1 MLEWVLKKIGR
12 YIDMSK
18 WINKELFEEFQSE
31 KIEEKDTEKSGG
43 ISRANL
49 WPTPQK
55 GSTENPKV
63 YEGRFVPDA
72 KGNFY
77 KRFYYHMWQATDE
90 SWIFVLCPKTHDFK
104 DYCPF
109 CSVTNKLYAGGTTAD
124 KAQAY
129 HIKRKEKFVGNWF
142 VVKDPRD
149 EDKEAESK
157 VAGKVKLYE
166 FPGKVEQKLKKEIT
180 DKKEGYGL
188 SIFDPGENGRNFIIR
203 VLATKKD
210 DKGKQW
216 PDYSNS
222 SFARSHSPIADTE
235 EKIDAIMETTT
246 DLDAYI
252 SNMEVSKHKMVEI
265 LKNEF
270 LWEMVSS
277 EAVNQGFEDDG
288 SEPEPKKQTKKPEPE
303 KTPPP
308 KEEDSPKEE
317 TKKAPKEEPKDE
329 PPWETDDEEKKEE
342 VKEEVK
348 EEPKAAASSDEDDDA
363 LLAELEDL

>member
-1 MLEWVLKKIGR
+1 
-12 YIDMSK
+12 MSK
-18 WINKELFEEFQSE
+18 WINKELFEEFQSQ
-31 KIEEKDTEKSGG
+31 KIEEKDNEKTGG
-43 ISRANL
+43 VSRANL

-63 YEGRFVPDA
+63 YQGRFIPDV

-109 CSVTNKLYAGGTTAD
+109 CSVTSKLYAGGTTAD
-124 KAQAY
+124 KSQAY

-149 EDKEAESK
+149 EDKEEESK
-157 VAGKVKLYE
+157 SSGKVKLYE

-188 SIFDPGENGRNFIIR
+188 SIFDPGEEGRDFIIR

-222 SFARSHSPIADTE
+222 SFARSKSALADSE
-235 EKIDAIMETTT
+235 AGIDKIMETTT

-252 SNMEVSKHKMVEI
+252 DNMAVSKHKMVEI

-270 LWEMVSS
+270 LWEMVADES
-277 EAVNQGFEDDG
+277 VNQGFEDDG
-288 SEPEPKKQTKKPEPE
+288 KDPEPKKKPEPKKEPE
-303 KTPPP
+303 KTPAPKDEDAPKEDPKKDP
-308 KEEDSPKEE
+308 KEE
-317 TKKAPKEEPKDE
+317 KDE
-329 PPWETDDEEKKEE
+329 PPWETDEEKKEE
-342 VKEEVK
+342 PKEEKKEAAK
-348 EEPKAAASSDEDDDA
+348 EEPVSSDDDDDA